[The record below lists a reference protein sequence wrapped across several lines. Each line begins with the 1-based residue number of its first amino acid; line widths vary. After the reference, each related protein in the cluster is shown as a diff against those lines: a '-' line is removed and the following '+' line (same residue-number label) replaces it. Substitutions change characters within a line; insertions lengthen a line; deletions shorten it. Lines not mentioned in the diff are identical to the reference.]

1 MKYVFGSHKIALWTG
16 TEYLPVTLE
25 KLIERHARY
34 RGEQVAVVFENER
47 LSWRQ
52 FGARVN
58 QLANALQARGIDKGD
73 KLATALPNCME
84 LLVAYWATVS
94 IGAVLV
100 PLSPL
105 LNAAGLIKLLN
116 DADVRLLFTTPGL
129 AAEIA
134 PRRESLPAL
143 DDANIVTIGSPPEAT
158 GFSEY
163 AGMIANCAQSPP
175 RRREIEQQDLFNIVY
190 SSGTTG
196 MPKGI
201 MHSHLVRANYGS
213 HFAASFR
220 MTPESV
226 VLHTGS
232 IVFNGAFV
240 TLMPC
245 FFIGARYV
253 LHPYFDV
260 EAMIDSVS
268 RERVTHIMMVPSQII
283 ALLQSPNF
291 TSARMQSLQML
302 LTIGAPLQ
310 QQYKEAVNAVIP
322 GRFYELYG
330 LTEGFVTILDRED
343 FERQPGSVGCPPPGY
358 EIRIVDDA
366 GNDLAAGEI
375 GEIVGRGPILS
386 SGYYRQPELTA
397 ESFRD
402 GWLFSGDLGYLDD
415 NGFLYL
421 AGRKKDLI
429 ISGGV
434 NVYPQDI
441 EEIAIGHDAILEA
454 AVFGVDSDKWGETPV
469 AAVVLQPGD
478 SSDAESI
485 RQWINARVEARFQKL
500 SDVLIID
507 DMPRNVAGKTLKNEL
522 RETYLANRK

>member
-1 MKYVFGSHKIALWTG
+1 MPT
-16 TEYLPVTLE
+16 TLE
-25 KLIERHARY
+25 RLIERHARY
-34 RGEQVAVVFENER
+34 RGERLAVVFDNER
-47 LSWRQ
+47 LTWRE

-58 QLANALQARGIDKGD
+58 RLANALQAQGIGKGD
-73 KLATALPNCME
+73 KVATALPNCMQ
-84 LLVAYWATVS
+84 LLVVYWATIS

-105 LNAAGLIKLLN
+105 LNAGGLINLLRN
-116 DADVRLLFTTPGL
+116 ADARLLFLT
-129 AAEIA
+129 
-134 PRRESLPAL
+134 PAL
-143 DDANIVTIGSPPEAT
+143 YEALGERRDELDAIPAKNYVIVDAGDNDGFASFIESAAAT
-158 GFSEY
+158 P
-163 AGMIANCAQSPP
+163 PP
-175 RRREIEQQDLFNIVY
+175 RPAIDEQDLFNIVY

-196 MPKGI
+196 LPKGN

-245 FFIGARYV
+245 FFLGATYV
-253 LHPYFDV
+253 LHPLFDV
-260 EAMIDSVS
+260 EAMIETVS

-291 TSARMQSLQML
+291 NRDNMQSLQML

-310 QQYKEAVNAVIP
+310 QQYKEAVSKVIP

-343 FERQPGSVGCPPPGY
+343 FDRQPGSVGCPPPGY
-358 EIRIVDDA
+358 EIRIVGDS
-366 GNDLAAGEI
+366 GRDLGPGEI
-375 GEIVGRGPILS
+375 GEIVGRGPLLS

-397 ESFRD
+397 ASFRE
-402 GWLFSGDLGYLDD
+402 GWLFSGDLGYLDEA
-415 NGFLYL
+415 GFLYL

-441 EEIAIGHDAILEA
+441 EEIAIGLDDVVEA
-454 AVFGVDSDKWGETPV
+454 AVFGVDSDKWGETPI
-469 AAVVLQPGD
+469 AAVVLKPG
-478 SSDAESI
+478 SGLDAAAVRE
-485 RQWINARVEARFQKL
+485 WINARVEARFQKV
-500 SDVLIID
+500 SDVFIVTR
-507 DMPRNVAGKTLKNEL
+507 MPRNVAGKTLKNEL
-522 RETYLANRK
+522 KDNYLANQ